1 MDLKELISQK
11 LKAQFPEVD
20 FEITDYKDQTAITFD
35 RKNIVGVCSFLKKD
49 NDLQFML
56 CEDITAIDWASLPAG
71 RHGRKNR
78 FTVVYHIFSLKL
90 NSRLRLKSD
99 IDESDLS
106 ADKAGC
112 NIDSVS
118 SVWKTADWHER
129 ETYDMYGINFN
140 NHPDLRRMYM
150 PEEFEYHPLR
160 KDFPLM
166 GIPGS
171 LPLPKK

>member
-1 MDLKELISQK
+1 MEIKEIIIQK
-11 LKAQFPEVD
+11 IKDKLPGVQFTTAE
-20 FEITDYKDQTAITFD
+20 FWGELSIILNKKD
-35 RKNIVGVCSFLKKD
+35 IVNLSRFLKD
-49 NDLQFML
+49 DPDLVFNL
-56 CEDITAIDWASLPAG
+56 CEDVTAIDWA
-71 RHGRKNR
+71 RRNQR
-78 FTVVYHIFSLKL
+78 FTVVYHIFSMKNKFRLKL
-90 NSRLRLKSD
+90 KCD
-99 IDESDLS
+99 VEEED
-106 ADKAGC
+106 C

-118 SVWKTADWHER
+118 FVWKTANWEER
-129 ETYDMYGINFN
+129 ETYDMYGIHFN